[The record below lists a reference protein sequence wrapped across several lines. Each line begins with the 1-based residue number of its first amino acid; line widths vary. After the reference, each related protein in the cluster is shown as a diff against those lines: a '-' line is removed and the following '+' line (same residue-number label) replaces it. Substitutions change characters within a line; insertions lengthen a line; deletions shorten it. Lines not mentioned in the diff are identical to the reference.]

1 MASAAI
7 LRSVARSLRLR
18 QPLEQRCLMERRF
31 LSSSVHKER
40 YPSSGT
46 HSREAMELKSRVS
59 GKEDV
64 YERLLVKID
73 KVSEGLDEH
82 LRLLKQLEVQMKENK
97 NGGVIDLTPW
107 ILSVPASLILFA
119 LYNYVQG

>member
-1 MASAAI
+1 
-7 LRSVARSLRLR
+7 
-18 QPLEQRCLMERRF
+18 
-31 LSSSVHKER
+31 
-40 YPSSGT
+40 
-46 HSREAMELKSRVS
+46 MELKSRVS

-97 NGGVIDLTPW
+97 
-107 ILSVPASLILFA
+107 
-119 LYNYVQG
+119 